1 MAQGLTPLA
10 GATGPE
16 CKRIALLPWG
26 NVIED
31 FLEGISLTLDE
42 FCERMTGG
50 WLFGYAQALRMA
62 GWDPVM
68 ICVSRDATKPLRRQ
82 HAPSGMAVWVLPP
95 WPVYRALARRM
106 KNPHGWTVAG
116 AFGWTPWFRVPDRWM
131 RKELAPYLATPL
143 GALAPVLR
151 REGCRALLVQ
161 EYEQGRFDMCV
172 LLGRWLRLPVL
183 ATFQGGDRH
192 AGWLE
197 PLTRPIALRAASG
210 LAVASA
216 AESERLVARYRVA
229 PERIW
234 RVYNPIDLDVWWPVP
249 RAEARHA
256 LGIPR
261 EAHVVIWHGRIER
274 HRKGLDVLLDAWE
287 RVHAR
292 GDPPSVRLLLVGS
305 GADNDWLRDRL
316 RATPSTNIDWV
327 DRYELDR
334 GRMRQYLSAADLY
347 ALPSRLEGLPVA
359 PLEAMAC
366 GLPVVATGIP
376 AVAEIFE
383 QADASG
389 AVLVPPE
396 SPERFAVALESLLGD
411 VGLRSRLAEAARR
424 TVEERFSLAAVSA
437 QLGRMLAGVATD
449 GIAAASR
456 RAAATSG

>member
-16 CKRIALLPWG
+16 RKRIALLPWG

-161 EYEQGRFDMCV
+161 EYEQGRFDMCI

-197 PLTRPIALRAASG
+197 PLTRPIALRTASG

-216 AESERLVARYRVA
+216 VEAERLVARYCVA
-229 PERIW
+229 PQRIW
-234 RVYNPIDLDVWWPVP
+234 RVYNPIDLDVWRPVP
-249 RAEARHA
+249 RTEARCA
-256 LGIPR
+256 LGIPADAR
-261 EAHVVIWHGRIER
+261 VVIWHGRIER
-274 HRKGLDVLLDAWE
+274 YRKGLDVLLDAWG
-287 RVHAR
+287 RVQAR
-292 GDPPSVRLLLVGS
+292 ADGQRARLLMVGA
-305 GADNDWLRDRL
+305 GADNDWLHDRI
-316 RATPSTNIDWV
+316 RAMPGAGVDWV

-334 GRMRQYLSAADLY
+334 GRMRHYLSAADLY
-347 ALPSRLEGLPVA
+347 ALPSRIEGLPVA

-366 GLPVVATGIP
+366 GLPVVASDIP
-376 AVAEIFE
+376 SISEIFE
-383 QADASG
+383 HGDASG
-389 AVLVPPE
+389 AVLVSPE
-396 SPERFAVALESLLGD
+396 SAERFARALELLLSD
-411 VGLRSRLAEAARR
+411 VGLRSKLAEAARR

-437 QLGRMLAGVATD
+437 QLGRMLASVVNGPV
-449 GIAAASR
+449 AAANG
-456 RAAATSG
+456 RAAATSA